1 MKLSGRVIVQPD
13 PEALHAALGRDL
25 LDAATKSVNARGQF
39 HLALSGGG
47 TPEPF
52 YERLATDLE
61 FRSMPWAQTHVWV
74 VDERRV
80 PADHEKANIRMLRSA
95 LLDHVPT
102 PGHQVHPMFVDGD
115 DPAGRYADELADAYG
130 HALPSAGGGGVP
142 PKLDF
147 VLLGMGGDCHTASL
161 FPASPALG
169 ETEAWVAENDGEK
182 VVPPPRITMTYPLL
196 NNARR
201 VAVLLTGSGK
211 ADALRRVE
219 ALHEAGTVDAEEV
232 PISGIDPGKHGGT
245 LAWYLDA
252 AAAGSGGEER

>member
-1 MKLSGRVIVQPD
+1 MNLTGTVITEPD
-13 PEALHAALGRDL
+13 ADTLMTRLGEHL
-25 LDAATKSVNARGQF
+25 LDAAKKSVNARGEF

-52 YERLATDLE
+52 YERLATDLA
-61 FRSMPWAQTHVWV
+61 FRSMPWEQTHVWV

-80 PADHEKANIRMLRSA
+80 AEDHEKANIRMLRAA

-102 PGHQVHPMFVDGD
+102 PEHQVHPMLVDGD

-130 HALPSAGGGGVP
+130 HALPSTSGGGVP

-169 ETEAWVAENDGEK
+169 ETERWIAENDGEQ

-196 NNARR
+196 NNARK
-201 VAVLLTGSGK
+201 VAVLLTGAGK
-211 ADALRRVE
+211 NAALQRVE
-219 ALHEAGTVDAEEV
+219 LLHEAGTIDTEEV
-232 PISGIDPGKHGGT
+232 PISGIDPSKHGGT
-245 LAWYLDA
+245 LTWYLDA
-252 AAAGSGGEER
+252 AAAGR

>member
-1 MKLSGRVIVQPD
+1 MNLTGNVIVEPD
-13 PEALHAALGRDL
+13 AEALHARLGHDL
-25 LDAATKSVNARGQF
+25 LDAARKAVNARGTF

-52 YERLATDLE
+52 YERLATDLS
-61 FRSMPWAQTHVWV
+61 FREMPWKDTHVWV

-95 LLDHVPT
+95 LLDHVSP
-102 PGHQVHPMFVDGD
+102 PMPAHQAHPMPVDGE
-115 DPAGRYADELADAYG
+115 DPAGRYADELAEAYG
-130 HALPSAGGGGVP
+130 HKLPSEGGGGVP

-196 NNARR
+196 NNARK
-201 VAVLLTGSGK
+201 VAVLLTGAGK
-211 ADALRRVE
+211 HAALERVQALR
-219 ALHEAGTVDAEEV
+219 EAGEVDTEEV
-232 PISGIDPGKHGGT
+232 PISGIDPSKHGGT

-252 AAAGSGGEER
+252 AAAGG